1 MPFTDEQLK
10 RAEAAAERPTL
21 DGSQAGRDAAQA
33 WVATWDWKGGRRA
46 DHWAAV
52 DWKSFWAQAKKDWAK
67 ITAAARARGGSEL
80 ADSRRASQSSQA
92 TKARHTPPSQ
102 QSSSE
107 KAAGKLPRQLS
118 PDLTDAYEECR
129 AAEAAAGERA
139 FQEAVEVRATAA
151 GYEAFM
157 EQLTAGNVA
166 ADAEQQVG
174 REA

>member
-67 ITAAARARGGSEL
+67 ITAAARARRLRARGL
-80 ADSRRASQSSQA
+80 AEGFAVVAGDKGKAHAS
-92 TKARHTPPSQ
+92 
-102 QSSSE
+102 
-107 KAAGKLPRQLS
+107 
-118 PDLTDAYEECR
+118 
-129 AAEAAAGERA
+129 
-139 FQEAVEVRATAA
+139 
-151 GYEAFM
+151 
-157 EQLTAGNVA
+157 VA
-166 ADAEQQVG
+166 AEQQ
-174 REA
+174 REGGGQAASAAVA